1 MTQDIISAVSTP
13 FGKGGIAVVRVS
25 GDGCFGLVDKMFR
38 PRSGKPLAERA
49 GGRVVYGDI
58 LYSGQRIDD
67 GCAILFRAP
76 NSYTGQDTVEISCH
90 GGVLVTSRVY
100 ESTLLCGAR
109 PAGPGEFTRRAFL
122 SGRMGLTQAEAV
134 IDLIDAEN
142 EEAMRLA
149 AAGTS
154 GLLTREA
161 AAIRERIVALLAE
174 AYVLTDYP
182 DEELSDLDG
191 DSMKR
196 DIGDLIAS
204 VDRLLATYRTGHAI
218 ADGIDTVICGRPNT
232 GKSSLLNALLG
243 RERAIVTSIAGTTRD
258 TIEEKCTLGR
268 VTLALCDTAGIHHSY
283 DQVEKMGI
291 DRARDR
297 LASCEL
303 ALAVFD
309 GSQPLTDDDR
319 EIITSLDPEKSVV
332 VLNKSDLE
340 SVTTAADFAD
350 FPHTVTLSCESGEGI
365 DSLRDTVE
373 GMFIDGAIDYS
384 QAVITNARQH
394 AALSS
399 ARNYLTAALDAVNSG
414 MSADIAGL
422 DLELAA
428 GAVGEL
434 DGISVLTEVV
444 DTIFARFCV
453 GK

>member
-1 MTQDIISAVSTP
+1 MTNDIISAVSTP
-13 FGKGGIAVVRVS
+13 FGKGGIAVIRIS
-25 GDGCFGLVDKMFR
+25 GDGSFELADKMFR
-38 PRSGKPLAERA
+38 PGSGKPLSGRS

-67 GCAILFRAP
+67 GCATLFRAP
-76 NSYTGQDTVEISCH
+76 NSYTGEDTVEISCH
-90 GGVLVTSRVY
+90 GGILVTSRVY

-109 PAGPGEFTRRAFL
+109 PADPGEFTRRAFL

-154 GLLTREA
+154 GILAREA
-161 AAIRERIVALLAE
+161 TAIRERIVALLAE

-182 DEELSDLDG
+182 DEELSDLDS
-191 DSMKR
+191 DSLKKG
-196 DIGDLIAS
+196 ITELIAS
-204 VDRLLATYRTGHAI
+204 ADKLLATYRTGHAV

-243 RERAIVTSIAGTTRD
+243 RERAIVTSVAGTTRD

-268 VTLALCDTAGIHHSY
+268 VTLALCDTAGIHQSD
-283 DQVEKMGI
+283 DQVERMGI
-291 DRARDR
+291 DRARER
-297 LASCEL
+297 LSGCEL

-309 GSQPLTDDDR
+309 MSEPLGDDDR
-319 EIITSLDPEKSVV
+319 AIIDSLDPEKSVI
-332 VLNKSDLE
+332 VLNKSDLGQ
-340 SVTTAADFAD
+340 VTTASDFAD
-350 FPHTVTLSCESGEGI
+350 FPHVVTLSCESREGI

-373 GMFIDGAIDYS
+373 SMFIDGAIDYT
-384 QAVITNARQH
+384 QAVITNARQF
-394 AALSS
+394 AALSR
-399 ARNYLTAALDAVNSG
+399 AREYLAAALDAANSG
-414 MSADIAGL
+414 MSADMAGL

>member
-1 MTQDIISAVSTP
+1 MTNDIISAVSTP
-13 FGKGGIAVVRVS
+13 FGKGGIAVIRIS
-25 GDGCFGLVDKMFR
+25 GDGCFELADRMFR
-38 PRSGKPLAERA
+38 PKSGKPLSGRT

-67 GCAILFRAP
+67 GCATLFRAP

-90 GGVLVTSRVY
+90 GGILVTSRVY

-109 PAGPGEFTRRAFL
+109 PADPGEFTRRAFL

-154 GLLTREA
+154 GILAREA
-161 AAIRERIVALLAE
+161 SAIRERIIALLAE

-182 DEELSDLDG
+182 DEELSDLDS
-191 DSMKR
+191 DSLKKG
-196 DIGDLIAS
+196 ITDLIAAA
-204 VDRLLATYRTGHAI
+204 DKLLATYRTGHAV

-243 RERAIVTSIAGTTRD
+243 RERAIVTSVAGTTRD

-268 VTLALCDTAGIHHSY
+268 VTLALCDTAGIHQSD

-291 DRARDR
+291 DRARER
-297 LASCEL
+297 LSACEL

-309 GSQPLTDDDR
+309 MSEALTDDDR
-319 EIITSLDPEKSVV
+319 AIIASLDPEKSVI
-332 VLNKSDLE
+332 VLNKSDLTHI
-340 SVTTAADFAD
+340 TTAADFVGFA
-350 FPHTVTLSCESGEGI
+350 HIVTLSCESGEGI

-373 GMFIDGAIDYS
+373 AMFIDGAIDYT
-384 QAVITNARQH
+384 QAVITNARQF
-394 AALSS
+394 AALKR
-399 ARNYLTAALDAVNSG
+399 AREYLTAALEAVNSG
-414 MSADIAGL
+414 MSADMAGL